1 MTQLHPTAEA
11 YLRSIHRQLDAPK
24 EERERLLSR
33 LSRAVSAYCEENPEA
48 TAEDLAA
55 AFGPPAD
62 CAAGLT
68 AECDPAGVAA
78 ERRKKRRRLYAV
90 IAVLAALLIAITAFF
105 IYAEKTQVKYV
116 DIYITEDAPHTGG
129 SLT

>member
-11 YLRSIHRQLDAPK
+11 YLRSIQQQLDAPK

-62 CAAGLT
+62 CAAELT

-90 IAVLAALLIAITAFF
+90 IAVLAALLIVSVVLCYDFAVHQIDHSK
-105 IYAEKTQVKYV
+105 IV
-116 DIYITEDAPHTGG
+116 ITEYVTKEK
-129 SLT
+129 